1 MGLWQHYETSIKI
14 SINTTGY
21 TVAARR
27 ANGCVQEWIKSK
39 PMCATYSLCGDL
51 SSFVVVKSSDVKC
64 GTTKPAYKS
73 VVVICDAMKCN
84 VVKCAL

>member
-1 MGLWQHYETSIKI
+1 
-14 SINTTGY
+14 
-21 TVAARR
+21 
-27 ANGCVQEWIKSK
+27 
-39 PMCATYSLCGDL
+39 MCATYSLCGDL